1 MDALGSLI
9 AKLTGGDDEQA
20 EAAVPAVAAQGA
32 VALDALLELLREQT
46 GPEPCAVD
54 ARWWAV
60 RTLAEIQDERV
71 PGCLAAALGDP
82 DASVRQC
89 AALGLRA
96 LAERGQGVS
105 ELAPA
110 LASLLADPDPLCATL
125 AGEALTVIGAP
136 AVPALLDALQ
146 DGPQEVRLK
155 AVRALALIGDPRSIA
170 ALFNALDGDSALMEY
185 WANEGL
191 DRMGIGMMFFKP

>member
-1 MDALGSLI
+1 MDELSSLVAQLI
-9 AKLTGGDDEQA
+9 GGDDQQA
-20 EAAVPAVAAQGA
+20 EAAVPAIAAKGA
-32 VALDALLELLREQT
+32 IAVDALLEVLHEQA
-46 GPEPCAVD
+46 GLEPCAVD

-71 PGCLAAALGDP
+71 PGRLAAALGDP

-89 AALGLRA
+89 ASLGLRA
-96 LAERGQGVS
+96 LAERGQGIPDLV
-105 ELAPA
+105 PA
-110 LASLLADPDPLCATL
+110 LASMLADPDPLCATL

-136 AVPALLDALQ
+136 AVPALLQALQ
-146 DGPQEVRLK
+146 DDPQEVRLR
-155 AVRALALIGDPRSIA
+155 AVRALALIGDPSSIP
-170 ALFNALDGDSALMEY
+170 ALFNALNEDSALMEY